1 MGLFSMLMSCNT
13 TIAQPVQSP
22 VDFYSLSAM
31 TIDGQLM
38 DFSSLKGKRVLI
50 VNTASKCGFT
60 PQYRELQT
68 LWENAK
74 DKNFVILGFPC
85 NQFGNQEAGD
95 DQSIADF
102 CEKNYGVTFQMM
114 AKVKVKGDK
123 QHPVYTWLTSKSENG
138 AKSSQVLWNFHKF
151 LIDSEGQLV
160 ASLRSGVKP
169 TDEEITSFAQ
179 GQ

>member
-85 NQFGNQEAGD
+85 NQFGNQEAG
-95 DQSIADF
+95 
-102 CEKNYGVTFQMM
+102 
-114 AKVKVKGDK
+114 
-123 QHPVYTWLTSKSENG
+123 
-138 AKSSQVLWNFHKF
+138 
-151 LIDSEGQLV
+151 
-160 ASLRSGVKP
+160 
-169 TDEEITSFAQ
+169 
-179 GQ
+179 